1 MDLSFSRQ
9 FSEVLNGND
18 IDALKTALQNL
29 MVLFETQNRNYME
42 LKQQVKSLKL
52 RKPTLGIEKMDT
64 FTIDTDDTKPM
75 TDGLVEGAYELLAS
89 MRLARKNQD
98 KTMADVKG
106 SLKSVI
112 AQENTRR
119 SRLASAL
126 ANRE

>member
-18 IDALKTALQNL
+18 VDALKTALQNL

>member
-18 IDALKTALQNL
+18 VDALKTALQNL

-52 RKPTLGIEKMDT
+52 RKPVLEVEKMDT
-64 FTIDTDDTKPM
+64 FTIDTEDSKPM

-89 MRLARKNQD
+89 MRIARKSQE
-98 KTMADVKG
+98 KTVANVKS
-106 SLKSVI
+106 SLKTVI

-119 SRLASAL
+119 SKLASAL

>member
-52 RKPTLGIEKMDT
+52 HKPTLEIEKMDT
-64 FTIDTDDTKPM
+64 ITIDTDDTKPM

-89 MRLARKNQD
+89 MRLARKSQE